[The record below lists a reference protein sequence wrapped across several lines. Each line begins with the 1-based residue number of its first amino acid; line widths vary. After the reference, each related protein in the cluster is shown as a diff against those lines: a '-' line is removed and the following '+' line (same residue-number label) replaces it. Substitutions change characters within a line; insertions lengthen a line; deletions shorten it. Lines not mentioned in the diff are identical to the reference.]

1 MKAILFV
8 LLLAVIFCET
18 TNDTLDIVTC
28 VLRSDVLF
36 KAVAKIIDAVRTGDF
51 NTILATLL
59 SLYYPVMTEVKKC
72 LGQ

>member
-1 MKAILFV
+1 MKAVLFI

-36 KAVAKIIDAVRTGDF
+36 KAVAQIIDAVRTGDF

>member
-18 TNDTLDIVTC
+18 TNDTIDIVTC

-36 KAVAKIIDAVRTGDF
+36 KAVAQIIEAVRSGD
-51 NTILATLL
+51 TASIITTLL
-59 SLYYPVMTEVKKC
+59 SLYAPVVAEVKKC